1 MKKNFVR
8 LSIFVISITLISS
21 CFSPRNKM
29 FKIPKG
35 SDFVFDTMPSPPYD
49 DYKLAVDDRISFTV
63 VSNNGERIFSGGAS
77 SGGAGEFTVRK
88 DGFTYI
94 PLLGDVKLE
103 GISVKQCEDLLA
115 KEFSKYINDPY
126 IKLTVSNSRVI
137 VISGNGGAAKIIPI
151 NNAKT
156 TLLEVITSAGGIP
169 ERAFANNI
177 KLMRTING
185 KRKVFLIDLS
195 TIDKLETA
203 EMLVQAN
210 DYIFIEEN
218 PIFAQDFFKEITP
231 YLSLFTVTLSTLTIF
246 KTITK

>member
-1 MKKNFVR
+1 M
-8 LSIFVISITLISS
+8 
-21 CFSPRNKM
+21 
-29 FKIPKG
+29 
-35 SDFVFDTMPSPPYD
+35 
-49 DYKLAVDDRISFTV
+49 
-63 VSNNGERIFSGGAS
+63 
-77 SGGAGEFTVRK
+77 
-88 DGFTYI
+88 
-94 PLLGDVKLE
+94 E

-203 EMLVQAN
+203 EMLVQSN